1 MNILP
6 NTTRVNK
13 PSKMCP
19 RLLKFYQ
26 IGEISPNLITLSA
39 FSFPVKVGRYMAF
52 LETIEVEPTWLFEA
66 STSNWRYRNCE
77 NWFVKRTFIFDV
89 ESK

>member
-1 MNILP
+1 
-6 NTTRVNK
+6 
-13 PSKMCP
+13 MCP

-52 LETIEVEPTWLFEA
+52 LETIEVCGE
-66 STSNWRYRNCE
+66 S
-77 NWFVKRTFIFDV
+77 RTNLVIRSIDV
-89 ESK
+89 